1 MSYHTEG
8 RSAHSN
14 SSSPPPPPLHH
25 SSSITSQSDFAFLHR
40 LSLPVDSGRD
50 PNDEVVFPTTPHYAW
65 TDQLNGRG
73 RALQLNIG
81 ASGMLQLSIQ
91 QPNRSSDRGEGG
103 GGSHSEG
110 EDGGMEDNS

>member
-1 MSYHTEG
+1 MSYHAEG
-8 RSAHSN
+8 RSAHSD
-14 SSSPPPPPLHH
+14 SSSPPPPLRH
-25 SSSITSQSDFAFLHR
+25 STSLTSQSDFAFPHR

-50 PNDEVVFPTTPHYAW
+50 PDDEVVFPSAPHYAW

-91 QPNRSSDRGEGG
+91 PNRGG
-103 GGSHSEG
+103 GDQ
-110 EDGGMEDNS
+110 EDGGSRSEGDDGGMQDNS

>member
-1 MSYHTEG
+1 MSYHAEG
-8 RSAHSN
+8 RSAHSD
-14 SSSPPPPPLHH
+14 SSPPPLLH
-25 SSSITSQSDFAFLHR
+25 SSSHTSQSDFAFPHR

-50 PNDEVVFPTTPHYAW
+50 PDDEVVFPSAPHYAW

-91 QPNRSSDRGEGG
+91 PNHGG
-103 GGSHSEG
+103 GDHEDGESHSEE
-110 EDGGMEDNS
+110 EDGEMQDNA